1 MPYEAYPGMQPTAP
15 KKTDTPRLM
24 PDVSLPTKMRYRSAW
39 RTRRFR
45 YGAAVVV
52 GLFLIPIVL
61 ISGIFTWSPLNNWN
75 DLVDLK
81 SGRIRRTRYILYMKV
96 QDEVRETA
104 LSQVLRNN
112 SDASVE
118 PDWHFVNTFSPGSGH
133 SPHYVFH
140 SALGQINE
148 LESMWRV
155 HPFSERA
162 QQQVARRVLDL
173 WQAELDDFH
182 AGDYIAE
189 LWNLAAH
196 YHDNRGRELITV
208 SELEAPPP
216 SGG

>member
-1 MPYEAYPGMQPTAP
+1 MLRRILTILSEAIGVGGLENSR
-15 KKTDTPRLM
+15 KTH
-24 PDVSLPTKMRYRSAW
+24 S
-39 RTRRFR
+39 
-45 YGAAVVV
+45 
-52 GLFLIPIVL
+52 GLGLTG
-61 ISGIFTWSPLNNWN
+61 SST
-75 DLVDLK
+75 
-81 SGRIRRTRYILYMKV
+81 
-96 QDEVRETA
+96 
-104 LSQVLRNN
+104 
-112 SDASVE
+112 
-118 PDWHFVNTFSPGSGH
+118 SGH

-182 AGDYIAE
+182 AGEYIAE